1 VALAQAGFLLPI
13 GGRVSDPANVAFAD
27 NCSGSVTSVTVSS
40 ETHEVAKGH
49 SVTFFTSR
57 TSSTGLNGDNSPFNA
72 VGVSSG
78 YTLAMPDGKTMTSGI
93 STRKTSTGDSESDVW
108 SITSG
113 DKRGTWKIV
122 AGTGAFAG
130 KNNSGWFDPPFSD
143 GTVSVGN
150 WGGNC
155 Q

>member
-1 VALAQAGFLLPI
+1 M
-13 GGRVSDPANVAFAD
+13 
-27 NCSGSVTSVTVSS
+27 TVSS

-57 TSSTGLNGDNSPFNA
+57 TSSTGVNGDNSPFNA

-108 SITSG
+108 SIASG

-130 KNNSGWFDPPFSD
+130 KNNSGWFAPPFSD